1 MNHSSKG
8 NSARSTCSFCG
19 RSRENTRRLIAGRD
33 AHICDDCI
41 RICGDMIKDESK
53 NKLPISM
60 RSIPA
65 PADIKRFLDGYV
77 IGQEHAKK
85 VLSVAVYNHYK
96 RIFSKRMGME
106 IEKSNILLVGP
117 TGVGKTL
124 LAETLA
130 KFLNVPFSI
139 SDATPLTE
147 AGYVGEDVEN
157 ILLRLLQ
164 AANFDTQLAEIGIIY
179 LDEIDKIGRKSDS
192 PSITRDVSGEGVQQA
207 LLKILEGTMAN
218 VPPQGGRKHPE
229 QHYIQLNTRNIL
241 FVCGGTFVGLEKII
255 EARVQQSAIG
265 FGANVIG
272 KEDRS
277 RDDLFA
283 AVEPDD
289 LVKYGLIP
297 ELVGRLPVIA
307 SLQNL
312 SREDLMQIL
321 TVPQNALVKQY
332 EQYFQMEEVQLSFAP
347 GSLELVADL
356 ALKRK
361 TGARGLRAIMERAML
376 EIMFE
381 LPSLARVSECV
392 ITPKVILG
400 KEPPRYIERPVRR
413 RKAE

>member
-1 MNHSSKG
+1 
-8 NSARSTCSFCG
+8 
-19 RSRENTRRLIAGRD
+19 
-33 AHICDDCI
+33 
-41 RICGDMIKDESK
+41 
-53 NKLPISM
+53 
-60 RSIPA
+60 
-65 PADIKRFLDGYV
+65 
-77 IGQEHAKK
+77 
-85 VLSVAVYNHYK
+85 
-96 RIFSKRMGME
+96 
-106 IEKSNILLVGP
+106 
-117 TGVGKTL
+117 
-124 LAETLA
+124 
-130 KFLNVPFSI
+130 
-139 SDATPLTE
+139 
-147 AGYVGEDVEN
+147 
-157 ILLRLLQ
+157 
-164 AANFDTQLAEIGIIY
+164 
-179 LDEIDKIGRKSDS
+179 
-192 PSITRDVSGEGVQQA
+192 
-207 LLKILEGTMAN
+207 MAN

-229 QHYIQLNTRNIL
+229 QHYIQLDTRNIL
-241 FVCGGTFVGLEKII
+241 FICGGTFVGLEKII

-265 FGANVIG
+265 FGANVVG

-277 RDDLFA
+277 RDDVFA

-381 LPSLARVSECV
+381 LPSLARVSECL

-400 KEPPRYIERPVRR
+400 KEPPRYIERPLRR